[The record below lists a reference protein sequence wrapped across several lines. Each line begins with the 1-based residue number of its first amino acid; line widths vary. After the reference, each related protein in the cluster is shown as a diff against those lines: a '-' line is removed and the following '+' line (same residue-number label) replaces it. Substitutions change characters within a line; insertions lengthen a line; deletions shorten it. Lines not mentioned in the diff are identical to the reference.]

1 MPSLARFVQVKALR
15 KRDRRIPRR
24 PLLWLAAALI
34 FTLPP
39 MLGTLATWV
48 LILFLITLAAKFWME
63 PKGYRLR
70 STPWK
75 LLLVSCILV
84 AVFLTYG
91 SIKAIEPGVS
101 LVVILMSLKILE
113 AHTAHEFQVM
123 VLGAWILCLCG
134 FFLTQDL
141 ATALC
146 LLIAFSL
153 LFVALIQF
161 HRGPSADFWAPVRA
175 AGRLLAQAVP
185 LVVLLFLLFP
195 RVSGGFRFQFSES
208 RGASSGFSGT
218 ISPGSVAALANS
230 SDIAFRA
237 EFPDGEIPPLRA
249 MYWRGAV
256 LWQGDG
262 LEWRS
267 PDAPAASP
275 HRPQYPPGAQGIR
288 QRINLEPHNEHWMF
302 ALDWPSEP
310 PAGAFLAPGNYLWSG
325 KTIQKSKTYNV
336 KSVLDIR
343 EKELHPR
350 ERKVLLEVPATISP
364 SVRELAQSWS
374 APNRNPRA
382 IVNAA
387 LRFFQTQ
394 GFRYSLSPGEYKK
407 NDLEEFLFRRR
418 IGFCE
423 HYAAAFATLMRL
435 AGVPARLVA
444 GYLGGEYNEFGRFF
458 LVRQA
463 DTHAWCEV
471 WLPDSG
477 WVRVDPT
484 SVVAPDRVNLGLSS
498 FLERRAASGQPEARQ
513 SALVRNL
520 SQSPIFNDIRLAWQ
534 TLNYTWDTR
543 VLSFDADVQE
553 SLFAAAGMSERGPL
567 ALVFHTIVIAA
578 FLLGIYAAWMLWRT
592 HLRRDRTKALYE
604 RFCRKA
610 AGLGARRNPWEGPLD
625 FSQRAAQLLPNES
638 ESIRRISEAYISLRY
653 SPGSSRDAFATFAK
667 EVSAFGRQNRGE
679 LMLAA
684 RFER

>member
-1 MPSLARFVQVKALR
+1 MKPFR

-39 MLGTLATWV
+39 MFGTLATWV
-48 LILFLITLAAKFWME
+48 PILFLTTLAAKFWME

-70 STPWK
+70 SVTWK
-75 LLLVSCILV
+75 LVFGSCILV
-84 AVFLTYG
+84 GVFLTYG
-91 SIKAIEPGVS
+91 SIKGIEPGVS

-146 LLIAFSL
+146 LLMAFSL

-161 HRGPSADFWAPVRA
+161 HRGPSGSLWLPVRGA
-175 AGRLLAQAVP
+175 ARLLAQAVP

-195 RVSGGFRFQFSES
+195 RVSGGFRFQLSES
-208 RGASSGFSGT
+208 RAASSGFSGT

-237 EFPDGEIPPLRA
+237 EFPDGKIPPPRA
-249 MYWRGAV
+249 MYWRGVV

-262 LEWRS
+262 LEWRA

-275 HRPQYPPGAQGIR
+275 RRPQYPPGGQTIR

-302 ALDWPSEP
+302 ALDWPTEP
-310 PAGAFLAPGNYLWSG
+310 AAGAYLAAGNYLWSA
-325 KTIQKSKTYNV
+325 KTIQKSKTYTV
-336 KSVLDIR
+336 KSLLEIR

-350 ERKVLLEVPATISP
+350 ERKFLLEVPETISP
-364 SVRELAQSWS
+364 AVRQLAQSW
-374 APNRNPRA
+374 ATPNRNPRA

-444 GYLGGEYNEFGRFF
+444 GYLGGEYNELGRFF

-471 WLPDSG
+471 WLQDSG

-484 SVVAPDRVNLGLSS
+484 SVVAPDRVNLGFNS

-513 SALVRNL
+513 SAFVRNL
-520 SQSPIFNDIRLAWQ
+520 SQSPIFNEIRLAWQ
-534 TLNYTWDTR
+534 TLNYTWDTQ
-543 VLSFDADVQE
+543 VLSFDADAQE
-553 SLFAAAGMSERGPL
+553 SFFSATGIGERGPV
-567 ALVFHTIVIAA
+567 ALFVRTIVIAG
-578 FLLGIYAAWMLWRT
+578 FLLAIYAAWMLWRT
-592 HLRRDRTKALYE
+592 HSRRDRIRALYE

-625 FSQRAAQLLPNES
+625 FSRRAAQLLPNES
-638 ESIRRISEAYISLRY
+638 ESIHRISSAYISLRY
-653 SPGSSRDAFATFAK
+653 SPEFSREAFATFAR
-667 EVSAFGRQNRGE
+667 EVSAF
-679 LMLAA
+679 A
-684 RFER
+684 RHSDGF